1 MPAFRGDVRLL
12 KRIIETSTKRT
23 YLFERP
29 DAFNFVPGQFAV
41 VRLLDFEGSTR
52 DSLRQFSISS
62 SPEDEFI
69 SISTQVIG
77 RNSAYKDKL
86 DSLRPGDPVYLT
98 GPNGSFTPGSKDGDM
113 MFIAGGVG
121 ITPFRSMIRHFY
133 FTGFKGRIYLVHSSR
148 SHDDILFFQ
157 EMEELR
163 KKVSWLYIHRF
174 LTRDSRKFAG
184 IINTRIDA
192 EGLKRIVNGNIP
204 ELFMI
209 SGPPQFVD
217 DVGKALIDTLEIS
230 ESIVKKEKFL
240 GY

>member
-1 MPAFRGDVRLL
+1 MQVFRGEVRLL
-12 KRIIETSTKRT
+12 ERKIETPTKRT
-23 YLFERP
+23 YLFEKP
-29 DAFNFVPGQFAV
+29 DIFNFDPGQFVV
-41 VRLLDFEGSTR
+41 VRLLDFDGSTR

-62 SPEDEFI
+62 SPEDEFL

-86 DSLRPGDPVYLT
+86 DSLRPGDRVYLT
-98 GPNGSFTPGSKDGDM
+98 GPNGSFTPGKVDGDM

-121 ITPFRSMIRHFY
+121 ITPFRSMLRHFY
-133 FTGFKGRIYLVHSSR
+133 FTGFQGRIYLVHSSR
-148 SHDDILFFQ
+148 NYDDILFFQ
-157 EMEELR
+157 ELEDLK
-163 KKVSWLYIHRF
+163 KKVNWLSIHRF

-184 IINTRIDA
+184 FANARIDA
-192 EGLKRIVNGNIP
+192 DQLKNILDGNIL
-204 ELFMI
+204 ELFMV

-217 DVGKALIDTLEIS
+217 DVGKMLIESLGIR